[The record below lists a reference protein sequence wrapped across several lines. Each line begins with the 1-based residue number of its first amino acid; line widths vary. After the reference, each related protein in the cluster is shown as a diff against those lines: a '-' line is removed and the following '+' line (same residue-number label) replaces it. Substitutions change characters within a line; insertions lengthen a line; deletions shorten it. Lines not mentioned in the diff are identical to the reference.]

1 MPPKSSNKSNGAAL
15 MSGYCLN
22 GEYYLDDRIPVNTNV
37 PGNIF
42 HSLRVVVDKT
52 SIQSTKVFLDG
63 NFIGSFKEHFV
74 PRMKGGVFVVNQVG
88 SVGLFQKFNL
98 KGCKKYDENGL
109 CLDGK

>member
-88 SVGLFQKFNL
+88 SVGLFQNFNL